1 MAAVRRRRGLLVAV
15 CTTLGVAV
23 LVIAAGLFQPWRLF
37 VDERADDLLPT
48 DALVASSATES
59 ADPAPARPSA
69 TKATPKPNRDS
80 KTAESKIIRSGR
92 LISHEHRTSGQ
103 VKIIKLADGS
113 RLLRFEDL
121 DTSSGP
127 DLRVWLSSAPVIEG
141 KDGWYVF
148 GRHPHVELGR
158 LKANLGNQNY
168 AVPADVDL
176 AELRSVTIWC
186 KRFRV
191 SFGAAALS

>member
-1 MAAVRRRRGLLVAV
+1 MAAVLRRRGLLVA
-15 CTTLGVAV
+15 LGAFGVAA

-48 DALVASSATES
+48 EAVVSSSVIES
-59 ADPAPARPSA
+59 ADPAPGQPSA
-69 TKATPKPNRDS
+69 TGSKPRPTRDPA
-80 KTAESKIIRSGR
+80 TAEPKIIRTGR

-127 DLRVWLSSAPVIEG
+127 DLRVWLSSGRVIEG
-141 KDGWYVF
+141 KAGWYLF

>member
-1 MAAVRRRRGLLVAV
+1 MATVRRRRGLLVAV
-15 CTTLGVAV
+15 GTLGVAA

-48 DALVASSATES
+48 EALVSSSVTES
-59 ADPAPARPSA
+59 ADPAPDPAIG
-69 TKATPKPNRDS
+69 NEVD
-80 KTAESKIIRSGR
+80 AEADRSPAAVEPKIIRTGR
-92 LISHEHRTSGQ
+92 LISHEHQTSGQ

-127 DLRVWLSSAPVIEG
+127 DLRVWLSSGPVIEG

-148 GRHPHVELGR
+148 GEHPHVELGR

-176 AELRSVTIWC
+176 GELRSVTIWC

>member
-1 MAAVRRRRGLLVAV
+1 MAAVRRRHGLLVAV
-15 CTTLGVAV
+15 GTAPGVIA

-48 DALVASSATES
+48 EALVSSSVIAS
-59 ADPAPARPSA
+59 ADSAPAQPSA
-69 TKATPKPNRDS
+69 TKSRPRPTRDPE
-80 KTAESKIIRSGR
+80 TVEPKIIRTGR
-92 LISHEHRTSGQ
+92 LISHEHRTSGR

-127 DLRVWLSSAPVIEG
+127 DLRVWLSSAPVVEG

-148 GRHPHVELGR
+148 GSHPHVELGR